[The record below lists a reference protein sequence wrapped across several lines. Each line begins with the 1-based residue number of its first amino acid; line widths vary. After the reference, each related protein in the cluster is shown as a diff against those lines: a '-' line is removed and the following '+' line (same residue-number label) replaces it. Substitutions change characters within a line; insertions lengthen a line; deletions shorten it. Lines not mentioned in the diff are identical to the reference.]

1 MFIIRFSFSS
11 FQDYSR
17 VGYDSYSISY
27 SIIPDGKKRDEDD
40 FEVPKHFTLDQARE
54 KC

>member
-17 VGYDSYSISY
+17 VGLRTDT
-27 SIIPDGKKRDEDD
+27 PLRVWG
-40 FEVPKHFTLDQARE
+40 
-54 KC
+54 